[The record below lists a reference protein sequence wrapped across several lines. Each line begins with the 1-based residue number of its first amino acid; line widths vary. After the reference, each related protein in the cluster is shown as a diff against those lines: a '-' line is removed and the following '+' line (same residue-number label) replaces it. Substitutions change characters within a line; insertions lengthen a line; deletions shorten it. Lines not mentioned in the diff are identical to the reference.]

1 MVLVLVFSIFYFL
14 LNDQSL
20 ILAITSEDAITE
32 PAQ

>member
-1 MVLVLVFSIFYFL
+1 MVLVVVFSLFCFL

-20 ILAITSEDAITE
+20 FLAITSEDAIAE